1 VQQTVRVKPRA
12 WQIPTGVIEVLRL
25 FVVVFFAGLGYQVAD
40 ITEPDRVR
48 LGPIDGAGLGVLL
61 GAAVGYVLGGVIAR
75 LTVRTVSAA
84 EASMRTRS
92 IEQVLSGLI
101 GAAIGVLG
109 AAAVTWPLLL
119 VGAQVVVL
127 PLFGFVLVTVGLLG
141 YRVGLARRHDV
152 LGLVGAQAGLSHGAR
167 ALSGER
173 VLDTSVAI
181 DGRVVDVV
189 NAGFLHGTFLVPQ
202 PVLDELQGLA
212 DSADENRRSRGR
224 RGLEALTA
232 LRGQRSV
239 DVEILPDLAREV
251 PEVDAKLLRICL
263 ERRVPLLTLDT
274 NLAKVAAL
282 AGVSVLNLHALAIAL
297 RPPVVVGDV
306 VRVSLVKP
314 GKEPGQAIGY
324 LDDGTMVVVERGRP
338 RLGKDVDVVVTS
350 VLTTAN
356 GRMVFAHLHPP
367 GGPAQ
372 PVGQ

>member
-1 VQQTVRVKPRA
+1 VKSRA
-12 WQIPTGVIEVLRL
+12 WQIPNGVIEVLRL
-25 FVVVFFAGLGYQVAD
+25 FVVVFFAGLGYQTIDAVD
-40 ITEPDRVR
+40 PDRVR
-48 LGPIDGAGLGVLL
+48 LGPLDGPGLGVLL

-101 GAAIGVLG
+101 GAAVGVLA
-109 AAAVTWPLLL
+109 AAAVAWPLLL
-119 VGAQVVVL
+119 VGAQVIVL

-152 LGLVGAQAGLSHGAR
+152 LGLIGAQAGLAQGNR
-167 ALSGER
+167 PVSGER

-181 DGRVVDVV
+181 DGRVIDVV

-212 DSADENRRSRGR
+212 DSPDEGRRSRGR

-239 DVEILPDLAREV
+239 DVEVLADLAREV
-251 PEVDAKLLRICL
+251 PDVDAKLVRTCL
-263 ERRVPLLTLDT
+263 ERRAPLLTLDT

-297 RPPVVVGDV
+297 RPPVVVADV

-314 GKEPGQAIGY
+314 GKESGQAIGY
-324 LDDGTMVVVERGRP
+324 LDDGTMVVAERSRG

-356 GRMVFAHLHPP
+356 GRMVFAHPHSPGAHPAP
-367 GGPAQ
+367 GPGPVASR
-372 PVGQ
+372 